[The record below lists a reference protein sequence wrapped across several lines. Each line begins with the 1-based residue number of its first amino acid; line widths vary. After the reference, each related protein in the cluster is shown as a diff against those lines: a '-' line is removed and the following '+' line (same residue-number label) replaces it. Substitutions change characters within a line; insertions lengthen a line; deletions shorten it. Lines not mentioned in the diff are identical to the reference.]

1 MKIKTKSISI
11 LFFYISYF
19 ININTT
25 IISEGYHFFDIF
37 YNKDIYKSIIRQK
50 KSNKCSIEDGPNCV
64 FIEGKDKNQII
75 KDLKYIY
82 PDEDIYLLSRNPR
95 KYFIKIKR
103 RNLKNKHKRKRIN
116 RHEVFSFDSPYV
128 MSLYLTF

>member
-11 LFFYISYF
+11 LLFYISYF

-82 PDEDIYLLSRNPR
+82 PDEDTFFQETPENILL
-95 KYFIKIKR
+95 K
-103 RNLKNKHKRKRIN
+103 LK
-116 RHEVFSFDSPYV
+116 EE
-128 MSLYLTF
+128 T